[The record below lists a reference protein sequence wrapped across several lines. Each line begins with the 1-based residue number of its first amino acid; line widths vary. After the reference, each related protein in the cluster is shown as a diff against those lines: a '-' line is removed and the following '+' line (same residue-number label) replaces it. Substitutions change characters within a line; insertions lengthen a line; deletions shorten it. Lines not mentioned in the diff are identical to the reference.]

1 MPVPWAA
8 LGTILRQAP
17 LVLAAADALLSRS
30 RGRTAPAA
38 DTVSLQQRVAELEQH
53 QQATAALA
61 RELAE
66 QAQVLAATASATTAK
81 LKQAWLIAGASLLL
95 AIVAIVIAVLTR

>member
-1 MPVPWAA
+1 MPVPWTA
-8 LGTILRQAP
+8 LGTILKQAP

-30 RGRTAPAA
+30 RGRTQPAT
-38 DTVSLQQRVAELEQH
+38 DVVSLQQRVAELEQH

-66 QAQVLAATASATTAK
+66 QAQAVAAAATANAARARQALMLSAVSLA
-81 LKQAWLIAGASLLL
+81 LAVAALLL
-95 AIVAIVIAVLTR
+95 AWLK